1 VWAQVVHAFGE
12 IDRLCTLLETE
23 RITHASQMTKLRLQN
38 HEIAAEVSNILLT
51 YIHYY
56 MLLSCMHDASSTL
69 IKLEAQKWGQW
80 LSPDSPPTAMG
91 IQAMGLLIENSQPVI
106 RLPGG
111 KMLLAGEKSI
121 CRGWNFLTRYEQHI

>member
-1 VWAQVVHAFGE
+1 MCFAFAVSSLQFWESMPCCFGLHHGLPYLLCISFQIWLVWAQVVHAFGE

-69 IKLEAQKWGQW
+69 MKLEAQK
-80 LSPDSPPTAMG
+80 
-91 IQAMGLLIENSQPVI
+91 
-106 RLPGG
+106 
-111 KMLLAGEKSI
+111 
-121 CRGWNFLTRYEQHI
+121 